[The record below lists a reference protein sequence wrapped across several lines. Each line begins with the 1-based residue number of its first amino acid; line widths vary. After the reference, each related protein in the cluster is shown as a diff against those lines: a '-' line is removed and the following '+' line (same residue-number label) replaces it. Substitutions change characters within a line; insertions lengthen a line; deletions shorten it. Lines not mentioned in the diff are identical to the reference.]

1 MFNLKKMGKVNTS
14 IGQTLAVKP
23 GLPTLTPSL
32 VLNPTLTPRAPTL
45 SQTLSPPS
53 SPHVPNQVDQD
64 TVDLLKQQFIALD
77 ALLQEQSV
85 RRAAELAEDPEVLRL
100 LNREDVFHVVLR
112 QSRQGQDLLETL
124 FMKYAKEALTSLPA
138 ALLLDGEGKRLRA
151 MHLEGAGPAN
161 QWLGEWLGTRRPPA
175 P

>member
-23 GLPTLTPSL
+23 GLPTLTPTL

-77 ALLQEQSV
+77 A
-85 RRAAELAEDPEVLRL
+85 
-100 LNREDVFHVVLR
+100 
-112 QSRQGQDLLETL
+112 
-124 FMKYAKEALTSLPA
+124 
-138 ALLLDGEGKRLRA
+138 DGSGKRHIYVWHSLG
-151 MHLEGAGPAN
+151 MHTACV
-161 QWLGEWLGTRRPPA
+161 
-175 P
+175 

>member
-1 MFNLKKMGKVNTS
+1 LFNLKKMGKVNTS

-77 ALLQEQSV
+77 ADGSGK
-85 RRAAELAEDPEVLRL
+85 
-100 LNREDVFHVVLR
+100 
-112 QSRQGQDLLETL
+112 SRHI
-124 FMKYAKEALTSLPA
+124 YAWHTP
-138 ALLLDGEGKRLRA
+138 G
-151 MHLEGAGPAN
+151 MHTACV
-161 QWLGEWLGTRRPPA
+161 
-175 P
+175 